1 MSYHNNPRIVT
12 DGLVLCLDANAKRSY
27 SGSGST
33 WYDLTSNGN
42 NGTIT
47 GATYNTTYFT
57 FNGSSNYIDLGNPST
72 LTNLNGANLTIM
84 AAIYMDTLPTTSCI
98 FTARGGSTNEM
109 YFGVTS
115 AGALNFDRYLP
126 GGGGASS
133 SSLTMSTGSWAI
145 VGASAT
151 HQSSVLFFKN
161 GTSENISHTET
172 YSGGTPT
179 KVTIAAQDNGTSFQR
194 YLDGNIAFVLVYD
207 RALSSS
213 EMIQNYNAHK
223 SRFGL

>member
-1 MSYHNNPRIVT
+1 MAITRGPSIVR
-12 DGLVLCLDANAKRSY
+12 DGLVLCLDAKDPNSY

-33 WYDLTSNGN
+33 WSDVSSNGN
-42 NGTIT
+42 DGTIT

-126 GGGGASS
+126 GGGGANS

-179 KVTIAAQDNGTSFQR
+179 KVTIAAQDNGTVFQR
-194 YLDGNIAFVLVYD
+194 YLDGNIAFVLVYN